1 MEAFGTPRT
10 NLVLGILGSPAFLR
24 FLVVLLGLQGF
35 HVEQYVGGFA
45 CFLLPHMIPH
55 VLQRQASHI
64 TYIYDIHFQYDSP
77 VDILIV

>member
-10 NLVLGILGSPAFLR
+10 NLVLGILGSLNFLR
-24 FLVVLLGLQGF
+24 FLVLLGLQGF
-35 HVEQYVGGFA
+35 HVEQYVGGLA

-55 VLQRQASHI
+55 VLQQQVSYI
-64 TYIYDIHFQYDSP
+64 TYIYDIHFQYDLP